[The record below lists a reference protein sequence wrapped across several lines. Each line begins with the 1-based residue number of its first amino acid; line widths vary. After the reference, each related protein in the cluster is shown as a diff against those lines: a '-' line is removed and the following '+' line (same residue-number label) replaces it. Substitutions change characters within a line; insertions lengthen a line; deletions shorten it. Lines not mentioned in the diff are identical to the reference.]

1 MTTQKEYRHVAS
13 YRIKK
18 DRFQRF
24 KAVCKKYKLSHCYM
38 TEVLIDKF
46 IRGEIV
52 ISSLDLKIVRVKG
65 EKNDN

>member
-1 MTTQKEYRHVAS
+1 MTTQNAYRHVAS

-18 DRFQRF
+18 DRFERF
-24 KAVCKKYKLSHCYM
+24 KAVCKKYKLSHCIM

-52 ISSLDLKIVRVKG
+52 ITSQDLDIPKK
-65 EKNDN
+65 ENKNV